1 MPAEQ
6 AVVDRRYLVAS
17 MWASGALGALG
28 VVWGIASRSQMVLLD
43 GAYAVVGIALSWLL
57 LRASS
62 VAERGPT
69 EKYPYGLH
77 AATPAAVGIQGF
89 VLLATLLYAM
99 YEAVLSI
106 RSGGSDVTAGWAMAY
121 GVIVTVASVA
131 FTRWITRAAGAS
143 DVLIAESSAWR
154 LATWRGVGM
163 VVGFG
168 ALAVLDRS
176 GWSDVAPYVDP
187 VMVLVSCAAL
197 VGSPIAMVRGTVVEL
212 LEGAPGDHVLDP
224 IVRALEEV
232 RGEFGFDEPELFVA
246 KVGPKLYVEVAATA
260 DARTTIVEEQAA
272 RDRLR
277 HLLGPVPYDIWLTL
291 ELNPRPVDGP

>member
-1 MPAEQ
+1 MPAPE
-6 AVVDRRYLVAS
+6 AVVDRRYLLAS
-17 MWASGALGALG
+17 MWVSGALGALG
-28 VVWGIASRSQMVLLD
+28 VVWGVATRSQMVLLD
-43 GAYAVVGIALSWLL
+43 GAYAVVGIVLSWLL

-62 VAERGPT
+62 IAERGPT
-69 EKYPYGLH
+69 EKYPYGFQ

-106 RSGGSDVTAGWAMAY
+106 RSGGSDVTAGWAIAY

-163 VVGFG
+163 VVGFAIL
-168 ALAVLDRS
+168 ALLEGS
-176 GWSDVAPYVDP
+176 SWSDAAPYVDP

-197 VGSPIAMVRGTVVEL
+197 VGSPIAMVRGTLVEL
-212 LEGAPGDHVLDP
+212 LEGAPAEHVLDP
-224 IVRALEEV
+224 IVAALDEV
-232 RGEFGFDEPELFVA
+232 RAEYGFDEPELFVA
-246 KVGPKLYVEVAATA
+246 KVGPKLYVEVAAAA

-272 RDRLR
+272 RDRL
-277 HLLGPVPYDIWLTL
+277 HQLLEPVPYDIWLTL
-291 ELNPRPVDGP
+291 ELRPRSVEGP